1 MINTL
6 DIIWWVHK
14 HIYSKSE
21 ICNICNIYRSQYR
34 KLRDEYFR
42 LDICQDIYTK
52 SELWE
57 LWDKK
62 KIDKCDLPQ
71 EMIDEINVKENEYI
85 DNIIKINIVNINKE
99 IEENK
104 KKYITYNRNGIKD
117 ESRLNKGAKNIYK
130 TNHNKGKGY
139 EILYPTNHVYQRL
152 RERFNI
158 VDGNEAN
165 NLINEALNDGYIYK
179 QYKGNRYLIYGKY
192 KFVIYN
198 NSLITVYDRFETKN
212 V

>member
-1 MINTL
+1 VINTL
-6 DIIWWVHK
+6 DIIWWSHNY
-14 HIYSKSE
+14 IYSKPE

-42 LDICQDIYTK
+42 LHKNSDIYTK
-52 SELWE
+52 IELYE
-57 LWDKK
+57 MFNNGEIEEYK
-62 KIDKCDLPQ
+62 LPQ
-71 EMIDEINVKENEYI
+71 EMINEINIERNKGNTKY
-85 DNIIKINIVNINKE
+85 DNINKH
-99 IEENK
+99 
-104 KKYITYNRNGIKD
+104 GIKD
-117 ESRLNKGAKNIYK
+117 QSGLHRIKNKSKLKNKG
-130 TNHNKGKGY
+130 GY